1 MVRSG
6 LLGILTLLILT
17 TTFLMTS
24 AVEAKSARYTH
35 FDADLVLLEDGS
47 FRITETQ
54 VVTFEG
60 GTFSKGHR
68 DISTVRTDGITDVT
82 VAESI
87 DGKLVAYSQT
97 TSEDLASG
105 INQFALSSNQTMLSI
120 RWSFESTSDQSR
132 TFVISYLVSGALRV
146 YPDEEPPNQQ
156 IWWTPVSSALTSET
170 PVDASRV
177 TITLPK
183 AVPLSAVAASSD
195 SEDVPEVLST
205 DGQVFTWEENEFS
218 SGEELTV
225 RLQFPVLLPDV
236 VAPAWQAADDAD
248 RARQAES
255 ETRNSLIHLMMIGAG
270 LLLLGGGVVG
280 LFGVWYTRGRDPHT
294 GLVADFI
301 PQPPDDLSPGLA
313 GTLVDEHANES
324 DIVATLLDLA
334 RRGEISMTDLG
345 LSGPEK
351 RAFGHDYKLEL
362 LNTSR
367 EPAPHEKRMLTA
379 IFGANYQAGA
389 STTLNKAKG
398 AVIASYPA
406 FKDDLYAELVRI
418 GYFNRSPEETRKRW
432 GRRGFWITGIA
443 IAAAVIG
450 YFALDSFALIPAAAL
465 LLLSVVVR
473 PLGKAMPQKSLAGAE
488 SAAKWKAFK
497 RYLQEIDRYEKLD
510 ESRQIFD
517 KYLAYAVAFGVET
530 SWVNKFAQVN
540 TPVPTWFDPGDVL
553 IPHGHT
559 TWHTGGGMSG
569 GGGGGGGV
577 DLPDID
583 MPGMPDIQ
591 KASGK
596 AAAGLNSGSSGLM
609 DLLKVAGAII
619 EIASSFSGGGDSGGS
634 FGGGGGGFD

>member
-1 MVRSG
+1 MNRSV
-6 LLGILTLLILT
+6 LLGLVSLLILAT
-17 TTFLMTS
+17 ALVAAS
-24 AVEAKSARYTH
+24 PVEAKSARYFR
-35 FDADLVLLEDGS
+35 FDADLVLLDDGS
-47 FRITETQ
+47 FRVTETQ
-54 VVTFEG
+54 VVSFDG

-68 DISTVRTDGITDVT
+68 DISTVRTGGITDVS
-82 VAESI
+82 VSELI
-87 DGKLVAYSQT
+87 DGNLIAYAQT
-97 TSEDLASG
+97 TADELASG
-105 INQFALSSNQTMLSI
+105 VNRFSVTSNPTTLSI
-120 RWSFESTSDQSR
+120 RWSFQSTSDRSR
-132 TFVISYLVSGALRV
+132 TFVVSYHVSGGLRV

-170 PVDASRV
+170 PVEASRV
-177 TITLPK
+177 TITLPD

-205 DGQVFTWEENEFS
+205 DGRVFTWEKNGFG
-218 SGEELTV
+218 SGQELTV
-225 RLQFPVLLPDV
+225 RLQFPVLLPNV
-236 VAPAWQAADDAD
+236 VAPDWQSADDAN

-334 RRGEISMTDLG
+334 HRGEISMTDLG
-345 LSGPEK
+345 LNGPEK
-351 RAFGHDYKLEL
+351 RAFGRDYRLEL
-362 LNTSR
+362 VSASR
-367 EPAPHEKRMLTA
+367 EPAPHEKRMLTSV
-379 IFGANYQAGA
+379 FGANYQAGA
-389 STTLNKAKG
+389 STTLTKARDS
-398 AVIASYPA
+398 VIASYPA

-432 GRRGFWITGIA
+432 GRRGFWMTGMA

-450 YFALDSFALIPAAAL
+450 YVALDSFALIPAAAL
-465 LLLSVVVR
+465 LLLSVVFR

-517 KYLAYAVAFGVET
+517 KYLAYAVAFGLET

-559 TWHTGGGMSG
+559 TWHTGGGSPG
-569 GGGGGGGV
+569 TGSGGGGV

-591 KASGK
+591 KASGR

-619 EIASSFSGGGDSGGS
+619 EIASTFSGGGDNGGS